1 MAPILISQVQKAG
14 RNSLCPA
21 QRKALTMK
29 HIAGKALGAAGLLV
43 VIVALVAG
51 KDDIRKFRR
60 MRSM

>member
-1 MAPILISQVQKAG
+1 MFKKSG
-14 RNSLCPA
+14 RSLCPA
-21 QRKALTMK
+21 QRKAWTMK
-29 HIAGKALGAAGLLV
+29 HFTGKALGAAGFLA